1 MAIKKVPN
9 PEYKEVEK
17 LVTSQKTIVAK
28 AAAQHAARQCI
39 LFKLCKEKEKAE
51 IALNKITDK
60 VDDAFSA
67 CNNSESLLSGTRET
81 LADVTALLKETPK
94 YIQGDN

>member
-1 MAIKKVPN
+1 MAIKKIPN

-39 LFKLCKEKEKAE
+39 LFKLCKEKEKAK
-51 IALNKITDK
+51 ITLNNITDK
-60 VDDAFSA
+60 VDGAVSA
-67 CNNSESLLSGTRET
+67 CNDSESLLSGTRGT
-81 LADVTALLKETPK
+81 LADAIALLKETPK
-94 YIQGDN
+94 CIQGDN